1 MTEERIKRLRRKLQ
15 EARYAAV
22 SRNPEFA
29 LPLLELLYIAV
40 DDLPRMSTNGSCIY
54 INPGWL
60 QSVSVPSLEF
70 LLVHQLMHVQL
81 GHIDRSLYYAGE
93 RFHLACD
100 VVANSHLRDFGY
112 IEEQLSGVGK
122 LYHAT
127 FYPVV
132 EGKCLTA
139 EEAFRCTPF
148 DPEALKDRKMVRY
161 LIDSETWWDR
171 KQDRGESG
179 VLLLSPEDKDPEG
192 LVLDQADFAWNILK
206 PGTLLPHPEEIK
218 ADPGADRGG
227 NWKCR
232 KPGEGADHEEQQAR
246 LSKLRRIR
254 TQDKQS
260 AEMEAE
266 RRVWQRPN
274 DPRLDWR
281 KLLDSFLQEQLSDY
295 SFLPPDRRQADSEF
309 FLPDFNETEISPQ
322 QIAFAVDTSGSID
335 DELLSAVF
343 SEICAAIEQFDGTM
357 TGVLLFFD
365 TCVYTPIPFSGVED
379 LNNAIP
385 VGGGGTDFSCLFSY
399 LTASPLNPASLVIF
413 TDGQSEFPD
422 ERAAGNLPVLWLLSS
437 DDVQVPWGY
446 CAWMK
451 KE

>member
-1 MTEERIKRLRRKLQ
+1 MTEQRIQKLKCKLQ

-29 LPLLELLYIAV
+29 LPLLKLLYVAV

-54 INPGWL
+54 INPNWL
-60 QSVSVPSLEF
+60 QSVSIPSLAF
-70 LLVHQLMHVQL
+70 MLVHQLMHIQL

-100 VVANSHLRDFGY
+100 VVANSHLRDLGY
-112 IEEQLSGVGK
+112 MEDQLPGVGK

-127 FYPVV
+127 FYPVI

-139 EEAFRCTPF
+139 EEAFRCIPF
-148 DPEALKDRKMVRY
+148 DPDALKDRKMVRY

-179 VLLLSPEDKDPEG
+179 VLLLSPEGEDPEG
-192 LVLDQADFAWNILK
+192 LTLDRADFAWNILK
-206 PGTLLPHPEEIK
+206 PGTPLLHPEDIK
-218 ADPGADRGG
+218 ADPGTDRGG
-227 NWKCR
+227 NRTCR
-232 KPGEGADHEEQQAR
+232 KPGEGTDNEELQAR
-246 LSKLRRIR
+246 LGKLRRIR
-254 TQDKQS
+254 TQDEQH

-266 RRVWQRPN
+266 LRVWQRPN
-274 DPRLDWR
+274 DPRLNWR
-281 KLLDSFLQEQLSDY
+281 RLLDSFLQEQLSDY

-322 QIAFAVDTSGSID
+322 LIAFAVDTSGSID

-413 TDGQSEFPD
+413 TDGQGEIPD
-422 ERAAGNLPVLWLLSS
+422 ERAAGNLPVLWLLSNE
-437 DDVQVPWGY
+437 DVSVPWGK
-446 CAWMK
+446 CAFLK
-451 KE
+451 I